1 MLVVGV
7 ILLAA
12 VALLLLHTAG
22 THERQLLSHAVL
34 HTGRMSD
41 IAARSIRPQMLA
53 HRRAEILSVFDGY
66 AQEDGL
72 EKIRLFDKDG
82 SIVLSTDRSE
92 INDTV
97 DMTHEMCIQ
106 CHADGPPQ
114 VLRPPLERGR
124 IFATPDGSRRLAII
138 TPIYNAPPC
147 YDCHDRDQQV
157 LGVLDAVFSLRT
169 VDASIVSVRRAAL
182 LSGSAAVL
190 LAWVAVALV
199 MQRFV
204 RTPVTRLLRGTE
216 RVSRGDLD
224 VEIPVSSHDEIGQL
238 CSAFN
243 AMSTQLRKA
252 AAEHAR
258 WNGELE
264 SRIKTATKALEAAN
278 EGLRDADRRRAEFIR
293 TSVHQLRAPVSGMQ
307 SFLRLIT
314 RQIVGDLSPKQRETL
329 DRVDRKCGLLLATVN
344 DLLDMAA
351 ISENRLDRPAESVDV
366 GAVAGRS
373 VEQFSHLAEKK
384 RIDLHLECHPALPR
398 VVAAPRDVEYALS
411 NLLSNAIHYTNQGSV
426 TLTVGPGDQ
435 SVVLTVCDT
444 GIGIPEDDLPH
455 CFREFYRGNNV
466 AQHYYEGTGLG
477 LAIVKKVV
485 EKYGGD
491 IRLETSLG
499 SGAAR
504 ILVIDDDPDFLEITT
519 TILESKQYDVR
530 CATNLDEGLA
540 RLEEGIP
547 DLIILDIMM
556 RKGAEGIVM
565 SRRLRKDPRYAP
577 IPILMLTSMPEQ
589 TGFDFPGEPKHP
601 TYLPVDDYAEKPIEP
616 QDLLEKVERLLAQA
630 SSNST

>member
-252 AAEHAR
+252 AA
-258 WNGELE
+258 
-264 SRIKTATKALEAAN
+264 
-278 EGLRDADRRRAEFIR
+278 RDADRRRAEFIR

-373 VEQFSHLAEKK
+373 IEQFSHLAEKK
-384 RIDLHLECHPALPR
+384 RIDLHLECHPGLPR

-411 NLLSNAIHYTNQGSV
+411 NLLSNAVQPGLSHPDSRPGRPVGSA
-426 TLTVGPGDQ
+426 
-435 SVVLTVCDT
+435 
-444 GIGIPEDDLPH
+444 H
-455 CFREFYRGNNV
+455 
-466 AQHYYEGTGLG
+466 
-477 LAIVKKVV
+477 
-485 EKYGGD
+485 
-491 IRLETSLG
+491 RL
-499 SGAAR
+499 
-504 ILVIDDDPDFLEITT
+504 
-519 TILESKQYDVR
+519 
-530 CATNLDEGLA
+530 
-540 RLEEGIP
+540 
-547 DLIILDIMM
+547 
-556 RKGAEGIVM
+556 
-565 SRRLRKDPRYAP
+565 
-577 IPILMLTSMPEQ
+577 
-589 TGFDFPGEPKHP
+589 
-601 TYLPVDDYAEKPIEP
+601 
-616 QDLLEKVERLLAQA
+616 
-630 SSNST
+630 